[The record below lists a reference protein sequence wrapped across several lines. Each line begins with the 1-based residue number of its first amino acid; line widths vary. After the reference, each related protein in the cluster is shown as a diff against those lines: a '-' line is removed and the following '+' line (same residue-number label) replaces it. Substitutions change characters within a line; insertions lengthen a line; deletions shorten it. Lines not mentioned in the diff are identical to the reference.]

1 MKILYFTFLLLII
14 SNTITA
20 QSEEALIRNSLQK
33 YIDGSSYNDPELIK
47 EAFYTD
53 ANLFLSKKDQE
64 IWVLS
69 VQEYCALFENREKGE
84 FNGRTGKIITIDQEN
99 NIALAKVEISIPAYN
114 TRYIDIFLL
123 KKLEGTWKIISKAA
137 TKMPE

>member
-1 MKILYFTFLLLII
+1 MKTLYFTFLLLII

-53 ANLFLSKKDQE
+53 ANLFLSKKGQE
-64 IWVLS
+64 IWILS
-69 VQEYCALFENREKGE
+69 VQEYCALFENKEKGK

-114 TRYIDIFLL
+114 SRYIDLFIL
-123 KKLEGTWKIISKAA
+123 KKIEGIWKIISKAA

>member
-1 MKILYFTFLLLII
+1 MKTLYFTFLLLII

-53 ANLFLSKKDQE
+53 ANLFLSKKGQE
-64 IWVLS
+64 IWILS
-69 VQEYCALFENREKGE
+69 VQEYCA
-84 FNGRTGKIITIDQEN
+84 
-99 NIALAKVEISIPAYN
+99 AV
-114 TRYIDIFLL
+114 
-123 KKLEGTWKIISKAA
+123 
-137 TKMPE
+137 